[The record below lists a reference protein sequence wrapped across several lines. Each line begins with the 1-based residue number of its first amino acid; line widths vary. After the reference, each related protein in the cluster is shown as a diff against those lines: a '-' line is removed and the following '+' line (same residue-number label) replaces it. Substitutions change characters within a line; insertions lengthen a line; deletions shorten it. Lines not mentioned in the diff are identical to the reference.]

1 MKSIAKSVYLC
12 FTILALLSACKSQKS
27 AKTETPVEGF
37 ATEFEQSV
45 LTHKPEEILK
55 FMTNV
60 YVKEQHDEFLEGR
73 TKQFLNEFFCGKTE
87 ENPSK
92 FKCVN
97 DISQIKEIVRVSITP
112 TAYGLQYVFKIKYN
126 NEWIR
131 VEHTISKSPS
141 KHNPQMGLVGAS
153 G

>member
-1 MKSIAKSVYLC
+1 MKSIAKSVYICL
-12 FTILALLSACKSQKS
+12 TLLALLSTCKSQKS
-27 AKTETPVEGF
+27 AKTESSVESF
-37 ATEFEQSV
+37 TTEFEQSV

-55 FMTNV
+55 FMTNS

-97 DISQIKEIVRVSITP
+97 DISQIKEIVRVSLTP
-112 TAYGLQYVFKIKYN
+112 TSYGLQYVF
-126 NEWIR
+126 
-131 VEHTISKSPS
+131 
-141 KHNPQMGLVGAS
+141 
-153 G
+153 